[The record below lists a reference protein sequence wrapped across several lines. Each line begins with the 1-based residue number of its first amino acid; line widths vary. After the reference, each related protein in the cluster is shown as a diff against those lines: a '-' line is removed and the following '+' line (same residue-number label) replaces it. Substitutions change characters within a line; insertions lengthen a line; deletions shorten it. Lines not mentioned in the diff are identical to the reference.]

1 MNKKKNNKS
10 NRNLLKRFVWIL
22 LFFISPSLFS
32 GTGTNCRAQD
42 ADYKAYTLFLYNF
55 MKYVE
60 WPEHTGDFIIGV
72 VGNSPIEKELITLS
86 ENKKAKGKKIV
97 VKVINTAE
105 EAETCSMIYLPSGKS
120 SMLKQIMEKVKG
132 KPILVVAEREGLA
145 QKGAGISFAVDDDDA
160 LKFDINKSS
169 LESHSLKIANILMQL
184 GILVG

>member
-1 MNKKKNNKS
+1 MLSTFLKKWCWM
-10 NRNLLKRFVWIL
+10 V
-22 LFFISPSLFS
+22 LFFILPSFF
-32 GTGTNCRAQD
+32 TATQTTCKAQE

-60 WPEHTGDFIIGV
+60 WPDQTGDFTIGI

-105 EAETCSMIYLPSGKS
+105 DGETCNMIYLPSSKS

-160 LKFDINKSS
+160 RKFDINKSS